1 MSIEVLVPNLPES
14 VSDATLA
21 TWHKQPGD
29 IVNKNDSLVDLETD
43 KVMLEVPAPESG
55 ILREIRKENGAVV
68 VAGEVLAVLE
78 PQTVQAQATEDA
90 ETATPEQATED
101 TETAAPE
108 THEPAGDEIPALSPS
123 VRRLIFE
130 KNIDPAVI
138 KGTGKNG
145 RITKTDV
152 LDYLDSHKPPEAESK
167 PVKLEAVPTSA
178 KPEIAK
184 PETPKS
190 AEPAVPSLNLRPEQ
204 RVPMTRLRAK
214 IAERLLQAQQ
224 NAAMLTTFNE
234 ANMQNVIDLRDQY
247 KARFEQKHHIK
258 LGFMSFFVKAS
269 IEALKRFPAIN
280 ASIDDNDII
289 YHGYYDIG
297 IAVTTPRGLIVPV
310 LRDADQLDFAGIE
323 KSIADF
329 GEKARNGTLGYDDL
343 KGGTFTITNGGIFG
357 SMLSTPILNP
367 PQCAILGMHAI
378 KERPVV
384 ENGQIVARP
393 IMYLALSYDHRLVD
407 GREAVQFLVTIKECL
422 EAPAHLLLNI

>member
-1 MSIEVLVPNLPES
+1 MSIEVLVPHLPES
-14 VSDATLA
+14 VSDATLI

-29 IVNKNDSLVDLETD
+29 SVTKNENLVDLETD
-43 KVMLEVPAPESG
+43 KVVLEVPAPASG
-55 ILREIRKENGAVV
+55 VLSKILKENGSIVV
-68 VAGEVLAVLE
+68 GGEVLALLE
-78 PQTVQAQATEDA
+78 AQTA
-90 ETATPEQATED
+90 E
-101 TETAAPE
+101 ETAAAAVPE
-108 THEPAGDEIPALSPS
+108 PEQDEESDIPLSPS
-123 VRRLIFE
+123 VRRLIAE
-130 KNIDPAVI
+130 NALDPSVI
-138 KGTGKNG
+138 KGSGKDG
-145 RITKTDV
+145 RLTKTDV
-152 LDYLDSHKPPEAESK
+152 LDYLHKKNLQEAQLIA
-167 PVKLEAVPTSA
+167 PVAPA
-178 KPEIAK
+178 Q
-184 PETPKS
+184 
-190 AEPAVPSLNLRPEQ
+190 AEPAKPAETAPSPVVPKTETESRGISNLRPEQ

-214 IAERLLQAQQ
+214 VAERLLQAQQ

-234 ANMQNVIDLRDQY
+234 VNMQNVIDLRNQY
-247 KARFEQKHHIK
+247 KERFEKKHHVK

-297 IAVTTPRGLIVPV
+297 IAVSTERGLIVPV

-323 KSIADF
+323 QSIVDF
-329 GEKARNGTLGYDDL
+329 GAKTRAGTLTYDDL

-384 ENGQIVARP
+384 ENGQIVIRP

>member
-14 VSDATLA
+14 VSDATLI

-29 IVNKNDSLVDLETD
+29 TVTKNENLVDLETD
-43 KVMLEVPAPESG
+43 KVVLEVPAPESG
-55 ILREIRKENGAVV
+55 ILSKILKEDGAVV
-68 VAGEVLAVLE
+68 VGGEILALLE
-78 PQTVQAQATEDA
+78 PQAVAEGQKTA
-90 ETATPEQATED
+90 ETSPE
-101 TETAAPE
+101 PE
-108 THEPAGDEIPALSPS
+108 EEEEANIPLSPS
-123 VRRLIFE
+123 VRRLIAE
-130 KNIDPAVI
+130 NALDPSII
-138 KGTGKNG
+138 KGTGKDG
-145 RITKTDV
+145 RLTKTDV
-152 LDYLDSHKPPEAESK
+152 MDYLHKKTLQEAQLIVPSDKAQQEAPKETEKPAPSPAVSKDEAESRGI
-167 PVKLEAVPTSA
+167 S
-178 KPEIAK
+178 
-184 PETPKS
+184 
-190 AEPAVPSLNLRPEQ
+190 NLRPEQ

-214 IAERLLQAQQ
+214 VAERLLQAQQ

-234 ANMQNVIDLRDQY
+234 VNMQNVIDLRNQY
-247 KARFEQKHHIK
+247 KERFEKKHHVK

-297 IAVTTPRGLIVPV
+297 IAVSTERGLIVPV

-323 KSIADF
+323 QSIVDF
-329 GEKARNGTLGYDDL
+329 GAKTRSGTLTYDDL

-384 ENGQIVARP
+384 ENGQIVIRP

-422 EAPAHLLLNI
+422 ESPAHLLLNI

>member
-1 MSIEVLVPNLPES
+1 MSIEVLVPHLPES
-14 VSDATLA
+14 VSDATLI

-29 IVNKNDSLVDLETD
+29 SVTKNENLVDLETD
-43 KVMLEVPAPESG
+43 KVVLEVPAPASG
-55 ILREIRKENGAVV
+55 VLSKILKENGSIVV
-68 VAGEVLAVLE
+68 GGEVLALLE
-78 PQTVQAQATEDA
+78 AQTA
-90 ETATPEQATED
+90 E
-101 TETAAPE
+101 ETAAAAVPE
-108 THEPAGDEIPALSPS
+108 PEQDEESDIPLSPS
-123 VRRLIFE
+123 VRRLIAE
-130 KNIDPAVI
+130 NALDPSVI
-138 KGTGKNG
+138 KGSGKDG
-145 RITKTDV
+145 RLTKTDV
-152 LDYLDSHKPPEAESK
+152 LDYLHKKNLQEAQLIA
-167 PVKLEAVPTSA
+167 PVAPA
-178 KPEIAK
+178 Q
-184 PETPKS
+184 
-190 AEPAVPSLNLRPEQ
+190 AEPAKPAETAPSPVVPKTETETESRGISNLRPEQ

-214 IAERLLQAQQ
+214 VAERLLQAQQ

-234 ANMQNVIDLRDQY
+234 VNMQNVIDLRNQY
-247 KARFEQKHHIK
+247 KERFEKKHHVK

-297 IAVTTPRGLIVPV
+297 IAVSTERGLIVPV

-323 KSIADF
+323 QSIVDF
-329 GEKARNGTLGYDDL
+329 GAKTRSGTLTYDDL

-384 ENGQIVARP
+384 ENGQIVIRP